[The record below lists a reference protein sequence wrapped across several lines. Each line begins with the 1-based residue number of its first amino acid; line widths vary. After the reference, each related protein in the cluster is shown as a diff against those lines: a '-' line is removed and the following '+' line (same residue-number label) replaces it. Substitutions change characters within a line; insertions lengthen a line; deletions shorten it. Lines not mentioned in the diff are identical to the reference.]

1 MRKIIYTVFVVATLA
16 ILIKFFFYYLISSCT
31 KQLWCNAGVRPI
43 VYSVNSPNEKQYFQ
57 KVLGTQYVTNSL
69 RSEPQLL
76 MPTSR
81 KQGPQSP
88 CAISFLNKWVFDGC
102 VKIHAKW
109 LCAMFSMEFAG
120 LQLYY
125 IIRLRATHLKQ
136 PITARR
142 GDHPI
147 IHIHIYIYIYYHIIM
162 YSHSHLAATPPKIY
176 SIQSIFSCRLQD
188 IYFPFKFERDQVPQ
202 CSIFMISFYYTL

>member
-16 ILIKFFFYYLISSCT
+16 ILIKFIFLNLISSCT

-81 KQGPQSP
+81 K
-88 CAISFLNKWVFDGC
+88 
-102 VKIHAKW
+102 
-109 LCAMFSMEFAG
+109 
-120 LQLYY
+120 
-125 IIRLRATHLKQ
+125 
-136 PITARR
+136 
-142 GDHPI
+142 
-147 IHIHIYIYIYYHIIM
+147 
-162 YSHSHLAATPPKIY
+162 
-176 SIQSIFSCRLQD
+176 
-188 IYFPFKFERDQVPQ
+188 
-202 CSIFMISFYYTL
+202 